1 MFRWFFNF
9 SNGAVK
15 LPLVSLNLS
24 FYKKNGNPCLG
35 GAVWSLYTFKNRGFN
50 FRTLLMLLI
59 LRLVSN
65 TAYGQYKKVMKMF
78 IDALTYHFKTGNDYI
93 PLVEIIFSVVQ
104 PHSDLKRIAFS
115 NLCKNVVHINCF
127 KKLKCWMFCV
137 LNFSLL

>member
-1 MFRWFFNF
+1 MIF

-15 LPLVSLNLS
+15 LPLVSLNLL

-35 GAVWSLYTFKNRGFN
+35 GAVWSLYTFKYSSFN
-50 FRTLLMLLI
+50 FRTLLMLFI

-78 IDALTYHFKTGNDYI
+78 IIDALTYHFKTGNDYI
-93 PLVEIIFSVVQ
+93 PLVEIVFSVVQ

-115 NLCKNVVHINCF
+115 NLCKNVVHFNCF